1 METLFPLCFND
12 ALTEGQLY
20 EKECGDGV
28 YVSPARFTTFMSDD
42 DESMVTLSIKKGGL
56 DISVHIIG
64 THTGDGEAVYAP
76 SWICQLLS
84 SDPGDFI
91 ELSRIYPV
99 TGNTITIKPHTSSYE
114 QLEDPAAEL
123 RNAFERYSCIHAG
136 IDIPL
141 LVAGEV
147 LIVSVIDNGF
157 GEPINIRGIELSVEI
172 ATPLDKEAELEAERI
187 REEIAAAEAAE
198 EVARE
203 AKRAVEEAAVAAAT
217 AAAAAAKA
225 ALDKRFPGVGRRLCD
240 GAPCTTNGPI
250 NPGPG
255 H

>member
-28 YVSPARFTTFMSDD
+28 YVSPARFATFMSDD
-42 DESMVTLSIKKGGL
+42 DAEMVTLSIKKGGL
-56 DISVHIIG
+56 EISVHITG

-84 SDPGDFI
+84 ADPGDFI
-91 ELSRIYPV
+91 ALTRIYPV
-99 TGNTITIKPHTSSYE
+99 TGNTITIKPHTSAYE

-187 REEIAAAEAAE
+187 REEIAAATAAE
-198 EVARE
+198 EAATE
-203 AKRAVEEAAVAAAT
+203 AKRAAAAAEEALE
-217 AAAAAAKA
+217 AAAAKA
-225 ALDKRFPGVGRRLCD
+225 AIDKRFPGIGRRLCD

-250 NPGPG
+250 NTSTGP
-255 H
+255 

>member
-28 YVSPARFTTFMSDD
+28 YVSPARFATFMSDD
-42 DESMVTLSIKKGGL
+42 NEDMVTLSIKKGGL
-56 DISVHIIG
+56 EISVHIIG
-64 THTGDGEAVYAP
+64 THTGEGETVYAP

-84 SDPGDFI
+84 ADPGDFV
-91 ELSRIYPV
+91 ELNRIYPV
-99 TGNTITIKPHTSSYE
+99 TGNTITIKPHTSAYE

-187 REEIAAAEAAE
+187 GEEIAAAQAAE
-198 EVARE
+198 E
-203 AKRAVEEAAVAAAT
+203 AKRAAAAAEEAQVA

-225 ALDKRFPGVGRRLCD
+225 AIDKRFPGVGRRLCD
-240 GAPCTTNGPI
+240 GAPFTTNGPV
-250 NPGPG
+250 NTGTG
-255 H
+255 Q